1 MKIVLDKIRVA
12 TPLMSKELDVFI
24 LKQIGRKIEKH
35 ILKEYSLLC
44 DVKIIN

>member
-12 TPLMSKELDVFI
+12 TPLMSKELDEFR

-44 DVKIIN
+44 DVEVIH

>member
-12 TPLMSKELDVFI
+12 TPLMSKELDAFK

-44 DVKIIN
+44 DIEIIN